1 MTRAP
6 VGTAR
11 HHTEREA
18 PVGRCGG
25 QATAS
30 GELISGQHARVH
42 FPSGSCYRARS
53 HLSELLGVEHYEK
66 IKTRWTK
73 ALLLGHIGPCP
84 STEDLPDPCP
94 ALLEGGIPT
103 R

>member
-1 MTRAP
+1 M
-6 VGTAR
+6 
-11 HHTEREA
+11 
-18 PVGRCGG
+18 GRCGG

-73 ALLLGHIGPCP
+73 ALLWGTLAPV
-84 STEDLPDPCP
+84 LPLKTYQTH
-94 ALLEGGIPT
+94 ALLC
-103 R
+103 